1 MHTKGGIYMAN
12 SMATRPDIDYL
23 ASIKEGFMA
32 VVTSPLFGG
41 AILGF
46 SGACL
51 AYRLVIQ
58 PEHKKQMDQ
67 MQEQV
72 RELQQT
78 ISEGHLQM
86 QITIHQQLQAMN
98 AKIQKFQQGS
108 SNLISS
114 INDHLDH

>member
-1 MHTKGGIYMAN
+1 MAH
-12 SMATRPDIDYL
+12 SMAARSDIDYF
-23 ASIKEGFMA
+23 ASIKEGLMA
-32 VVTSPLFGG
+32 VITSPLFGG

-46 SGACL
+46 SGACV

-98 AKIQKFQQGS
+98 AKIQKFQEGA

-114 INDHLDH
+114 GMDHMDH